1 MRYSHID
8 EYDFDNGPGVRVVL
22 WTQGCP
28 HRCLG
33 CHNPHTWKEDAGK
46 KFSEEERDFIWEKL
60 NEYVEKDFSVLG
72 GEPLAPYNREGVLEL
87 LKWLKQK
94 RPGLDVWVWTGYLYE
109 DIESLE
115 VMEYIDVLVDGPF
128 SLSEID
134 LSFRWKGSSN
144 QRVIDMKSTRLNK
157 SIVLHEENE
166 RRK

>member
-8 EYDFDNGPGVRVVL
+8 TYDFDNGPGVRVVL

-33 CHNPHTWKEDAGK
+33 CHNPHTWKEEAGRL
-46 KFSEEERDFIWEKL
+46 FSEQERTFIWEKL

-72 GEPLAPYNREGVLEL
+72 GEPLAPYNREGVCSL
-87 LKWLKQK
+87 LKWLKEK
-94 RPGLDVWVWTGYLYE
+94 RPGLDVWVWTGYRYE
-109 DIESLE
+109 EIQGLE
-115 VMEYIDVLVDGPF
+115 VMQYIDVLVDGPF
-128 SLSEID
+128 SMAEVD

-144 QRVIDMKSTRLNK
+144 QRVIDMRRTRMGK
-157 SIVLHEENE
+157 AMVLHEEND